1 MTANENNNVVSNE
14 SGKRPGADVLAGLAA
29 LRSRV
34 VEGPAKGAEAASAL
48 PATPRRASNA
58 ELLAAS
64 RNGKTTSERNRAA
77 EELRRRV
84 KTLCA
89 AALDKYTSHLTSQEA
104 DDLTQDVMVR
114 LLCASEENGPV
125 DISASYVQRV
135 AVNLLID
142 KRRALDRRGLNKPGI
157 SVDDSEAAIAVPD
170 PSPTP
175 AETVASK
182 FQSYQLQAAI
192 AKALSPT
199 EAKVVWL
206 RVAGDLSHAEIAEEL
221 GMKEANARKHF
232 ERGLKRLRGQV
243 ETGAFATAGF

>member
-1 MTANENNNVVSNE
+1 MSANNNNPITNDTNR
-14 SGKRPGADVLAGLAA
+14 RPGGAVLVGLAA

-34 VEGPAKGAEAASAL
+34 IDGAGAAVSA
-48 PATPRRASNA
+48 PETATPRRATNA
-58 ELLAAS
+58 ELLART
-64 RNGKTTSERNRAA
+64 RNGKTEGEKNRAA

-89 AALDKYTSHLTSQEA
+89 AALDRYTGHLTAQEA

-114 LLCASEENGPV
+114 LLCAGDENAPGEITP
-125 DISASYVQRV
+125 AYVQRV

-142 KRRALDRRGLNKPGI
+142 KRRHLDRRGLNKPGI

-170 PSPTP
+170 PRPTP
-175 AETVASK
+175 AETAASK
-182 FQSYQLQAAI
+182 FQEYQLHAAI
-192 AKALSPT
+192 AKTLSPT

-221 GMKEANARKHF
+221 GIKEANARKHY

-243 ETGAFATAGF
+243 EAGAFATVI